1 MDVLLIKEGRVGVLF
16 QIAGCMNLGYCRI
29 WVLRMKWKFLELG
42 FLLKTL
48 CLLVDNAYYLEQEL
62 PTLLSPLSNLKYS
75 KKIHQI
81 ALPLPG
87 QKPNF

>member
-1 MDVLLIKEGRVGVLF
+1 MDVPLIKGGRVGALF

-29 WVLRMKWKFLELG
+29 WVLSMKRKFLELV
-42 FLLKTL
+42 FFIKTL
-48 CLLVDNAYYLEQEL
+48 CLSFDNAYYLEPES
-62 PTLLSPLSNLKYS
+62 PALLGSLSNLKYS

>member
-1 MDVLLIKEGRVGVLF
+1 MDFLLIKGGRVGALS

-29 WVLRMKWKFLELG
+29 WVLRMKWKFLEMG
-42 FLLKTL
+42 FFQKTL
-48 CLLVDNAYYLEQEL
+48 CLLFNNAYYLELEL
-62 PTLLSPLSNLKYS
+62 PTLLGPLSNLKYS
-75 KKIHQI
+75 KKIYQI